1 MLIFAKN
8 VNVIEVCMQSN
19 AAYGLW
25 SFSSVLIAQNV
36 KTTHKNLA
44 SRHRYWR
51 REREGEEKKTQSLA
65 GCYAHIQSQSTYILK
80 PNRMINSTCSM
91 RESEL
96 AKAAKLVFLLSKAN
110 FNEPNSM
117 KNLVSPFHLATRWL
131 CDLCASAPAVLL
143 FSPMRNRFMIFIIN
157 IHTQNFV

>member
-51 REREGEEKKTQSLA
+51 REREGEEKKTQNLA
-65 GCYAHIQSQSTYILK
+65 GCYAHIQNLTEWSIRHVRCVRVSLPKQQNWFFSYQ
-80 PNRMINSTCSM
+80 
-91 RESEL
+91 
-96 AKAAKLVFLLSKAN
+96 KAN
-110 FNEPNSM
+110 FNEPNSI